1 MDDGIL
7 CKQKGEHMKSRVF
20 VTQENP
26 RLGIL
31 SAAKYGELIPL
42 TSSFEQVHL
51 SPEKTVMQIKRKLSG
66 FNDDDY
72 LLALGDPAIIGIS
85 FAIASNLNH
94 GRVNLLKWDRQEKI
108 YYDVRISLRGG
119 IENITTT

>member
-1 MDDGIL
+1 M
-7 CKQKGEHMKSRVF
+7 
-20 VTQENP
+20 
-26 RLGIL
+26 
-31 SAAKYGELIPL
+31 
-42 TSSFEQVHL
+42 

-119 IENITTT
+119 IENITT

>member
-1 MDDGIL
+1 
-7 CKQKGEHMKSRVF
+7 MKSRVF

-42 TSSFEQVHL
+42 TSAFEQVHL
-51 SPEKTVMQIKRKLSG
+51 SPEKTVAQIKRKLLG
-66 FNDDDY
+66 FGDDDY

-94 GRVNLLKWDRQEKI
+94 GRVKLLKWDRQEQI
-108 YYDVRISLRGG
+108 YYDVKISLRHG
-119 IENITTT
+119 IETIKT